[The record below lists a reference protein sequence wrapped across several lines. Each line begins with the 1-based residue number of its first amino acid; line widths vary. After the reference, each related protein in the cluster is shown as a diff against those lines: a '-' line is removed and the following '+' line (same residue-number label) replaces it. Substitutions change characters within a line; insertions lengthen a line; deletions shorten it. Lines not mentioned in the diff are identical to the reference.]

1 EDGDG
6 CSADCIPPPEA
17 TALQLKFSPIKQFAF
32 SWAPATGATHYQL
45 LESPTGDAPFDQ
57 VGGDIAGEALSLTM
71 PLHLRFGA
79 RYILR
84 ACNGEGCSDS
94 APVEVV
100 DSMAT
105 AVGYFKASN
114 TGAGDAFG
122 TIDIELSDDG
132 STLVIGAH
140 QEDSAATGIGGD
152 QADNSA
158 ANAGAVYVFVRE
170 NKVWSQ
176 QAYIKASNSEAGD
189 LFGYSLALS
198 SDGNTLAVGAYAE
211 DSAATGIDG
220 DQANNTAA
228 NAGAVYVFRRGGKT
242 WSQQAYIKSS
252 NIGAGDQFGSSLAL
266 SGSGDTLAASAI
278 TEDSAATGIGGDQA
292 NNTAANSGAVYV
304 FKRVNQ
310 VWSQQEYIKAS
321 NTGAGDN
328 FGGRLALSWSG
339 DTLAVGATLE
349 DSAAAGVGGD
359 QADNAAASAGA
370 VYMFLRANDVWSQ
383 QAYLKASNTGAG
395 DQFGGDVALSAFGDT
410 LAVGARFEDSSAT
423 GVNSDQTSNASVD
436 AGAAYVFRRVNQVWS
451 QEAYIKASNTGAAD
465 IFGAPLVLSADG
477 VTLAVGSNQE
487 DSAAIGVGGDQ
498 DDEGALSSGAV
509 YVYTRVNTA
518 WSQRAYVKA
527 SNGEA
532 GDFFGAGIGL
542 SGDGATLAVGAY
554 AEDSPA
560 TGIGG
565 NQSSNAAASAGAVY
579 LY

>member
-1 EDGDG
+1 
-6 CSADCIPPPEA
+6 
-17 TALQLKFSPIKQFAF
+17 
-32 SWAPATGATHYQL
+32 
-45 LESPTGDAPFDQ
+45 
-57 VGGDIAGEALSLTM
+57 M

-79 RYILR
+79 GYILR

-132 STLVIGAH
+132 STLVIGSH
-140 QEDSAATGIGGD
+140 QEDSAATGVGGD
-152 QADNSA
+152 QADNAA

-228 NAGAVYVFRRGGKT
+228 NAGAVYVFKRGGKA
-242 WSQQAYIKSS
+242 WSQQAYIKST

-266 SGSGDTLAASAI
+266 SGDGDTLAASAI
-278 TEDSAATGIGGDQA
+278 TEDSAAIGIGGDQA
-292 NNTAANSGAVYV
+292 NNSAANSGAVYL
-304 FKRVNQ
+304 FKRVDQ
-310 VWSQQEYIKAS
+310 GWSQQAYVKPS

-328 FGGRLALSWSG
+328 FGGRLALSFSG
-339 DTLAVGATLE
+339 DMLAVGATLE
-349 DSAAAGVGGD
+349 DSAAIGVGGD
-359 QADNAAASAGA
+359 QADNTATSAGA

-395 DQFGGDVALSAFGDT
+395 DQFGGDVALSIDGTT

-423 GVNSDQTSNASVD
+423 GVDGDPASNASVD
-436 AGAAYVFRRVNQVWS
+436 SGAAYLFRRVNNVWS
-451 QEAYIKASNTGAAD
+451 QAAYIKPSNTGAAD
-465 IFGAPLVLSADG
+465 TFGAPLALSADG
-477 VTLAVGSNQE
+477 DTLAIGSNQE
-487 DSAAIGVGGDQ
+487 DSAAIGVGGEQ
-498 DDEGALSSGAV
+498 DDDGELSSGAV
-509 YVYTRVNTA
+509 YVYTNVNNA
-518 WSQRAYVKA
+518 WSQRAYIKA
-527 SNGEA
+527 SNGEV
-532 GDFFGAGIGL
+532 GDFFGAGLGL
-542 SGDGATLAVGAY
+542 SGDGDTLAVGAY
-554 AEDSPA
+554 AEDSPS

-565 NQSSNAAASAGAVY
+565 AQLANTAASAGAVY